1 MAGRRRPSARARCDA
16 GPGGL
21 NGPRGA
27 PEKFRSDSPLRFE
40 NARTSLIR
48 RYIVPLGASP
58 NAMHIRSARVPSLL
72 LVASLAAGNA
82 WAQHDGERWRGHD
95 RREGQQQT
103 LSDSVRRFEKESGG
117 GQVLSAERIPFDGR
131 DVNRV
136 KVVDS
141 SGRVRVYMD
150 DPQQRGRRDDERPT
164 RRDDN
169 NND

>member
-1 MAGRRRPSARARCDA
+1 M

-21 NGPRGA
+21 NAVRKA
-27 PEKFRSDSPLRFE
+27 PEKFRSDSPLRSE
-40 NARTSLIR
+40 NARTLLIR
-48 RYIVPLGASP
+48 HYIVPLGTRP
-58 NAMHIRSARVPSLL
+58 NAMRLRSARIPSLL

-82 WAQHDGERWRGHD
+82 WAQHDGERWRGGGHD
-95 RREGQQQT
+95 RREGQT
-103 LSDSVRRFEKESGG
+103 LGESVRRIERESGG
-117 GQVLSAERIPFDGR
+117 GQVLSAERVPYDGR

-141 SGRVRVYMD
+141 TGRVKIYMD
-150 DPQQRGRRDDERPT
+150 DPQQRGRRGEERPT

>member
-1 MAGRRRPSARARCDA
+1 MRLRCDP

-21 NGPRGA
+21 NAVLKA
-27 PEKFRSDSPLRFE
+27 PEKFRSDSPLRSE
-40 NARTSLIR
+40 NAGTSLIR
-48 RYIVPLGASP
+48 HFIVPLGARP
-58 NAMHIRSARVPSLL
+58 NAMRIRSARVPSLL

-82 WAQHDGERWRGHD
+82 WAQHDDGRWRGHE
-95 RREGQQQT
+95 RREERSS
-103 LSDSVRRFEKESGG
+103 LSDSVRRFERESGG
-117 GQVLSAERIPFDGR
+117 GQVLSAERVPFDGR

-150 DPQQRGRRDDERPT
+150 DPQQRGGRRDDDRPT